1 MKKIIALSICSV
13 LIGGVLTGCGIREKI
28 EKKAGEA
35 IGEKIVEGLA
45 GDDVDVDIK
54 DGEVNIKGDDGEE
67 FSFGGS
73 EWPKSG
79 AIENIPKYKDGK
91 VDSVIE
97 TKDAVQ
103 LTIYE
108 TEQDYFE
115 DYIEDIKDEFDNE
128 SYESESSESISYS
141 GKNDDDVSVLFIYSA
156 DDETC
161 FITVSEPQDD

>member
-1 MKKIIALSICSV
+1 MKKILVVIVCTL
-13 LIGGVLTGCGIREKI
+13 LIGGVLAGCGIREKL

-54 DGEVNIKGDDGEE
+54 DGKVELKGEDGEE
-67 FSFGGS
+67 ISFGGT
-73 EWPKSG
+73 EWPDSG
-79 AIENIPKYKDGK
+79 AIENIPKYKDGE
-91 VDSVIE
+91 VDSVIA

-103 LTIYE
+103 ITIADADR
-108 TEQDYFE
+108 DYFE

-128 SYESESSESISYS
+128 TYENESDESISYS
-141 GKNDDDVSVLFIYSA
+141 GKNDDEVSVLFVYSA